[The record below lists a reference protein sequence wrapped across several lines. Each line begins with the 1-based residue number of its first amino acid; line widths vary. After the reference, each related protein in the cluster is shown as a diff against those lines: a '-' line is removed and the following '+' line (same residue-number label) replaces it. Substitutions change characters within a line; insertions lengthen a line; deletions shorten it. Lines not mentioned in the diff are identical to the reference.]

1 MVDGYGDGLVIE
13 CGTEDVDYLRT
24 TSFGLLQVRTV
35 CAGCTGCAVRGDNVM
50 GHAFA
55 HGWLGAWRTV
65 ALLQVPL
72 SLLPRYHSLHARR
85 F

>member
-24 TSFGLLQVRTV
+24 TSFGLLQVRSV
-35 CAGCTGCAVRGDNVM
+35 WAGRVGGCRTGQGRGV
-50 GHAFA
+50 GR
-55 HGWLGAWRTV
+55 LG
-65 ALLQVPL
+65 
-72 SLLPRYHSLHARR
+72 